1 MAATTIE
8 LSRRIEHVAT
18 QYMVDRYSGPGNPMG
33 TQILRS
39 GDAVATKVPF
49 VPTNELMNSAHGLE
63 DPLQL
68 ADVLAFY
75 GATQQPCWVH
85 VPPYVP
91 IELTDALVRN
101 GFRVERY
108 AAVMAAE
115 PVPRSNRIAGAD
127 SAMNAVAVAEVG
139 RAELDVFLDTMN
151 VGFDSPAAVLPTLRR
166 NQSFW
171 CDVPTWH
178 LLLARVGGEPAG
190 AAMLSVHDDVGYL
203 AAGSVLPQFRGRG
216 IHAALIA
223 ARLAAAAARQCK
235 IVCGAAAWGSQ
246 SQRNQ
251 QRAGLA
257 IVHVKSVWTNRP
269 AG

>member
-8 LSRRIEHVAT
+8 LSRRIEHAAT
-18 QYMVDRYSGPGNPMG
+18 QYLVDRYSGPGNPMG

-49 VPTNELMNSAHGLE
+49 VPTNELMNGVHGLE
-63 DPLQL
+63 DPAQL
-68 ADVLAFY
+68 ADALAFY

-91 IELTDALVRN
+91 IALTDALVRN

-115 PVPRSNRIAGAD
+115 PMPPARPNQIAAAD
-127 SAMNAVAVAEVG
+127 VAVAEVG
-139 RAELDVFLDTMN
+139 RAELDIFLDTMN
-151 VGFDSPAAVLPTLRR
+151 VGFDAPAAALPVLRR
-166 NQSFW
+166 NQGFW
-171 CDVPTWH
+171 CDMPQWH
-178 LLLARVGGEPAG
+178 LFLARAGGVPAG
-190 AAMLSVHDDVGYL
+190 AAVLSVHDDVGYL

-223 ARLAAAAARQCK
+223 ARLAKAAARQCK

-257 IVHVKSVWTNRP
+257 IAHVKSVWTNRP

>member
-8 LSRRIEHVAT
+8 LSRRVENAAA
-18 QYMVDRYSGPGNPMG
+18 QYRLDRYSGPGNPIG
-33 TQILRS
+33 TEILRFAT
-39 GDAVATKVPF
+39 GFATKVTRAPQI
-49 VPTNELMNSAHGLE
+49 PLMNTVYGLE
-63 DPLQL
+63 DADQL
-68 ADVLAFY
+68 PDVLAFY
-75 GATQQPCWVH
+75 AATEQRCWVD

-91 IELTDALVRN
+91 IAVTDALARN
-101 GFRVERY
+101 GFRVELYSAVMVAEPLPSVRPGE
-108 AAVMAAE
+108 AAVEEVAA
-115 PVPRSNRIAGAD
+115 
-127 SAMNAVAVAEVG
+127 
-139 RAELDVFLDTMN
+139 AELDVFLDTMN
-151 VGFDSPAAVLPTLRR
+151 VGFDTPAAGLPALRR

-171 CDVPTWH
+171 CNVPQWH
-178 LLLARVGGEPAG
+178 LFLARVGGTPAG
-190 AAMLSVHDDVGYL
+190 AAVLSVHDDVGYL

-223 ARLAAAAARQCK
+223 ARLAKAAARQCK

-257 IVHVKSVWTNRP
+257 IAHVKSVWTNRP